1 MPNYTLQAMWLVS
14 ARQNENKMSKGF
26 INVSTSHSGDISYY
40 LREGECIG
48 YYHKDSII
56 SKEEILSAW
65 KTIGKNE
72 IEGNKSLGIR
82 GRHDAQVRK
91 NYTLSMPNSLSAK
104 DCIEKIKSLVIQTP
118 IKDCTYT
125 IAVHKG
131 EKDGIENRHVHLLVN
146 ERNVHTMKKDREMIN
161 KVFLEKSF
169 SPLYEKTFE
178 SEFSKGRAVEK
189 RERIDVGLYS
199 ADPSKARRG
208 IVAYQ
213 RTADFYRRQEQERRA
228 FEERRNREQTERQ
241 ERLEKVAQ
249 QIQAWEKSKAIS
261 EPKKD
266 VAQQEVAPVEEVS
279 TARQKA
285 IAAAEFLMKHEKEL
299 RQVQEELAK
308 ERAEASKPTRV
319 LDRIED
325 LENIRTRNRGQDL
338 NRNL

>member
-1 MPNYTLQAMWLVS
+1 
-14 ARQNENKMSKGF
+14 MSKGF
-26 INVSTSHSGDISYY
+26 INVSTSHTGDISYY

-48 YYHKDSII
+48 YYHKDSVI

-104 DCIEKIKSLVIQTP
+104 DCIEKVKSLVIQTP

-169 SPLYEKTFE
+169 RPLYEKTFE

-189 RERIDVGLYS
+189 RERIEVGLYS
-199 ADPSKARRG
+199 ADRAKARRG
-208 IVAYQ
+208 IVEYQ
-213 RTADFYRRQEQERRA
+213 RTADFYKRQEQERKV
-228 FEERRNREQTERQ
+228 FEERRNREQTERR

-266 VAQQEVAPVEEVS
+266 VASVEEVS

-299 RQVQEELAK
+299 RQAQEELAK
-308 ERAEASKPTRV
+308 ERAEASKSTRV

-325 LENIRTRNRGQDL
+325 LENIRTPNQGKGLSR
-338 NRNL
+338 